1 MIVGRV
7 NAYREAVISLSVEG
21 SGGRRREIDAVV
33 DTGFNGYLTL
43 PATLI
48 QELGRKR
55 PPNPTPAAGDGIA
68 RLRSRHAGDPVR
80 PLRPCGGH
88 RPERAQ

>member
-7 NAYREAVISLSVEG
+7 NAYREAVISLIVEG

-43 PATLI
+43 PATLM
-48 QELGRKR
+48 QELGHVWA
-55 PPNPTPAAGDGIA
+55 PARARDAG
-68 RLRSRHAGDPVR
+68 
-80 PLRPCGGH
+80 
-88 RPERAQ
+88 